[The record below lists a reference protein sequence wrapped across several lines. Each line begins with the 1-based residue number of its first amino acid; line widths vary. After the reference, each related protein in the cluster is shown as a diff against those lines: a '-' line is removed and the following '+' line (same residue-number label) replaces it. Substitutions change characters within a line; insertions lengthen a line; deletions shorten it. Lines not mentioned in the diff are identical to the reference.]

1 MKCLYF
7 HPEMRGNCWI
17 TIIRNHSFHKSLHLS
32 GMFSL
37 TLTTGSL
44 LGAGHSLEDEAEAG
58 SHARHGLN
66 CLNAADCVL
75 AALNLSTMALTASPN
90 KPEPEIGASR
100 RKAFSF
106 WKGCFQDQ
114 ETSCC
119 RSGKKGSFLLI
130 GREPEPLRKCSLSLD
145 YWDSQGS
152 SGQSKPSFSVA
163 RAKTSTSSE

>member
-1 MKCLYF
+1 
-7 HPEMRGNCWI
+7 MRGNCWI

-58 SHARHGLN
+58 SHARRGMN

-106 WKGCFQDQ
+106 WNGCFQDQ

-119 RSGKKGSFLLI
+119 RSGLVD
-130 GREPEPLRKCSLSLD
+130 PSLSLD
-145 YWDSQGS
+145 YWDSRGS

-163 RAKTSTSSE
+163 WR